1 VHTSKI
7 DLDLLAT
14 HLRQGI
20 EDSGNSMRA
29 CALEIGVSPATLSR
43 MLQGE
48 AAENYPDSRNLF
60 KAASWLERRL
70 SDFEVGS
77 APSDSTLADVE
88 VHLRALKGLNDSDQE
103 ALVAMVKAA
112 YDAARQLRSEKS

>member
-1 VHTSKI
+1 VASKI

-14 HLRQGI
+14 HLRRRI
-20 EDSGNSMRA
+20 EHSGSSLRTCSA
-29 CALEIGVSPATLSR
+29 EIGVSPATLSR

-48 AAENYPDSRNLF
+48 AAGNYPDSRNLF
-60 KAASWLERRL
+60 KAASWLGKRL
-70 SDFEVGS
+70 SDFETGS

-88 VHLRALKGLNDSDQE
+88 VHLRALKGLDDSDQE

-112 YDAARQLRSEKS
+112 YDAARQLRSQEG